1 MSGVERGLGNR
12 RKESR
17 GSDSSKSGHGSAAS
31 VRVQHHGQGHF
42 KLKTGH
48 RRTRASCRLSGCPW
62 RATAIL
68 DLSPVSPISCLL
80 LFLFPP
86 PPVRSQSRIPP
97 VSDVSVLSVF
107 GFCVFLCLPVPSPSP
122 LPTLRHTDT
131 HTLLLL
137 LGKPAL
143 PPDAPFREAKVR
155 TTVSHSEGQSLGN
168 CLTPLTQELLLRCP
182 PWPQKHPS
190 GDK

>member
-1 MSGVERGLGNR
+1 MAKDIL
-12 RKESR
+12 
-17 GSDSSKSGHGSAAS
+17 SSKQDTVGPGRAVDFPAAL
-31 VRVQHHGQGHF
+31 G
-42 KLKTGH
+42 
-48 RRTRASCRLSGCPW
+48 APPPSCM
-62 RATAIL
+62 
-68 DLSPVSPISCLL
+68 SPVSPISCLL

-122 LPTLRHTDT
+122 LPTHRHTDT

>member
-68 DLSPVSPISCLL
+68 YLSPVSPISCLL

-97 VSDVSVLSVF
+97 VSDVSVLCSASVSF
-107 GFCVFLCLPVPSPSP
+107 SAFLSP
-122 LPTLRHTDT
+122 LPLPSPHTDT
-131 HTLLLL
+131 QTRTL
-137 LGKPAL
+137 
-143 PPDAPFREAKVR
+143 
-155 TTVSHSEGQSLGN
+155 SYYSLGN
-168 CLTPLTQELLLRCP
+168 LPFLLMR
-182 PWPQKHPS
+182 PS
-190 GDK
+190 VRPR